1 MITEIKNKMTK
12 MKKKI
17 AEITKKITE
26 ILYLRDLSFTA
37 VINDTMYHCNLF
49 SIAGIIPSEAR

>member
-17 AEITKKITE
+17 AETKNKTVE
-26 ILYLRDLSFTA
+26 ILYRRDLSLTT